1 MALILNDRYP
11 GETRSPS
18 PQYPWGSFQ
27 DRTSPTST
35 DGTKL
40 QQDWS
45 NDFFAF
51 NWKLLKEAEIT
62 PNGKIDTVE
71 ESQYFD
77 ALIKVIK
84 DNSQKIEL
92 SDAINGER
100 SDVAASEKAVGDL
113 NNTKVNLAG
122 DTMSGDLMIE
132 TLNSPR
138 ITLRNATIPANNRG
152 AKVSFENVSGTGTF
166 MTTDNNGGN
175 AVKHTL
181 PSRSGVIGLGN
192 TAMGGVIGQLSDT
205 VTGIVMKWGEVNYNH
220 YPGEIAVR
228 VTFDL
233 PYDTACYNV
242 QLTRIQVGLNYA
254 DAVVHL
260 LNKDTKGFTAVLQHW
275 GSHSYEARGFTWFA
289 IGK

>member
-51 NWKLLKEAEIT
+51 NWKLLKEAGMT

-77 ALIKVIK
+77 ALIKVIQ

-92 SDAINGER
+92 SDSIIGVR

-113 NNTKVNLAG
+113 NKTKVNLAG

-152 AKVSFENVSGTGTF
+152 AKVSFENVAGTGTF
-166 MTTDNNGGN
+166 MTTDNNDGN

-192 TAMGGVIGQLSDT
+192 STNGSSNGWLKDE
-205 VTGIVMKWGEVNYNH
+205 VTGIITQWGYVGRGSVSLITFPTAFTQACFSMTTTPYQPRTGVQGDAQLNIVNL
-220 YPGEIAVR
+220 GKVSAQ
-228 VTFDL
+228 
-233 PYDTACYNV
+233 CYY
-242 QLTRIQVGLNYA
+242 QETEA
-254 DAVVHL
+254 
-260 LNKDTKGFTAVLQHW
+260 
-275 GSHSYEARGFTWFA
+275 SHSHLVEGFYWMA